1 MLGVEYSA
9 DLEKQGRIAGGEIQA
24 CSAAAELVAV
34 GFGSCQL
41 ACYAA
46 VSEPE

>member
-9 DLEKQGRIAGGEIQA
+9 DLEKQGRIAGEEIQA
-24 CSAAAELVAV
+24 CSAAAEVAV
-34 GFGSCQL
+34 GFGSYQL
-41 ACYAA
+41 ACFAA